1 MASSGKQLNV
11 RMNFQID
18 TTQAQQQLKGLYS
31 QLNQIT
37 SASAFGKNSQLGI
50 TQEIMQATKA
60 AAQLKTAISE
70 AVNPLTGNLD
80 LTKFNDQLRMSGMSL
95 NQYREQL
102 ASLGTTGNQAFNQLT
117 RSIATAETPLLRTSK
132 AAQTMWTVLGNTV
145 RWQATSS
152 LLHGILSTA
161 SQAMGYVR
169 ALDSSLNN
177 IRIVTGQSQE
187 QMAKFAK
194 TANQAAKELNTST
207 NEYAKASLI
216 YYQQGNIKVF

>member
-11 RMNFQID
+11 RMNFQVD

-60 AAQLKTAISE
+60 AAQLKTAITE

-80 LTKFNDQLRMSGMSL
+80 LSKFNDQLKLSGTTLS
-95 NQYREQL
+95 QYREQMS
-102 ASLGTTGNQAFNQLT
+102 ALGTTGNQTFNQLA
-117 RSIATAETPLLRTSK
+117 RSIATAEVPMLRVGK

-152 LLHGILSTA
+152 ILHGIMSTA

-169 ALDSSLNN
+169 SLDRSLNN
-177 IRIVTGQSQE
+177 IRIVTGQNEE
-187 QMAKFAK
+187 QMARFAK

-216 YYQQGNIKVF
+216 YYQQGDRVLI